1 MCLHRIKGKRY
12 IKKNIYSD
20 VNFYEKENELYEI
33 YFPVWLGE
41 FKGGKCPCENLN
53 ISNFNAN
60 KNITTK
66 HIIKSFSKSLPS
78 YNNI

>member
-1 MCLHRIKGKRY
+1 MRKTMSYMKFTFQFGWGSLKGA
-12 IKKNIYSD
+12 SA
-20 VNFYEKENELYEI
+20 
-33 YFPVWLGE
+33 
-41 FKGGKCPCENLN
+41 PCENLN

-66 HIIKSFSKSLPS
+66 HIIKSFSKNLPS